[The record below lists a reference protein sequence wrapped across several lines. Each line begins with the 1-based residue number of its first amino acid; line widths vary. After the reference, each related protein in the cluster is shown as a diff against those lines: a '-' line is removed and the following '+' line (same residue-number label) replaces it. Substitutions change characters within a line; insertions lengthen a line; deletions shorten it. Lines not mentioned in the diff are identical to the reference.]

1 MNTNSMQPKVIF
13 LYSLP
18 KNKVAEMEQKRFNY
32 SLFINKIQGIEG
44 VEVHELC
51 EDFFSTTHKC
61 QILIVLGEY
70 LGDEQA
76 LLLHDDSLFPL
87 DELINKISISCNGVE
102 VIDMAFCY
110 SGEWRE
116 KLKKLTNALVNGNN
130 EKTQVEARLQL
141 YPLLLLRKDLGRENY
156 KESYDIILDKLE
168 KKQNRRNPQ
177 ELANLPESTKLGTMS
192 TSAVP
197 KEVFRN
203 SPFPVKVYIHADGD
217 KVDIVAEIDGYRPHT
232 ISNLKLNNGDKISW
246 ELCFDTNP
254 KPEYAQYLEHIKG
267 ERSYFDTWNSD
278 EPEIRR
284 TFDFFVE
291 EAFPLNGFNGVLKT
305 TIGENKLDE
314 WPFTVNV
321 LPYKDLLG
329 CSTSVEVKND
339 ENSISELNS
348 TNIKNVEVDDK
359 ILEAFQNDSKEE
371 GKRPVAI
378 GVKSG
383 FSYTPN
389 IKEELEKKKQKEE
402 LKVLRREKILNQLL
416 EWVDSGDWIND
427 EVANE
432 VKQMLLTVLG
442 RGEIQLEDKEKDM
455 SETLWNLLEVG
466 RVINNEYNKNR
477 NTEKYGCLATAWQNL
492 VGYFDDKKLFK
503 RKGSPALNKDF
514 FGNTDGYTN
523 IDKGRPSKETM
534 SSRFHDVLVLLDT
547 YCPSK

>member
-13 LYSLP
+13 IYSLP

-32 SLFINKIQGIEG
+32 SLFISKIQGIEG

-87 DELINKISISCNGVE
+87 DELINKISISSNGVE

-116 KLKKLTNALVNGNN
+116 KLKKITNALVNGNN

-197 KEVFRN
+197 KEVYRN

-284 TFDFFVE
+284 TFYFFVE

-305 TIGENKLDE
+305 IIGENKLDE

-321 LPYKDLLG
+321 LPYKDDKAIYKVLSLEQQAKVG
-329 CSTSVEVKND
+329 EYLCSRERQKGKTYIPRAGRPPESMFLKEEDKMIWASEFKKFLKEHQDHSQGFIEARRYNYESLVFAFFYIRWKQMKIVPESPNGAACFRFLTDDCKISNHTPQKQYGDFIRDKINDFFRNKIKGKQNTSEEEIEKTQKVDVEVND
-339 ENSISELNS
+339 W
-348 TNIKNVEVDDK
+348 
-359 ILEAFQNDSKEE
+359 
-371 GKRPVAI
+371 
-378 GVKSG
+378 
-383 FSYTPN
+383 FSH
-389 IKEELEKKKQKEE
+389 
-402 LKVLRREKILNQLL
+402 
-416 EWVDSGDWIND
+416 
-427 EVANE
+427 
-432 VKQMLLTVLG
+432 
-442 RGEIQLEDKEKDM
+442 
-455 SETLWNLLEVG
+455 
-466 RVINNEYNKNR
+466 
-477 NTEKYGCLATAWQNL
+477 
-492 VGYFDDKKLFK
+492 
-503 RKGSPALNKDF
+503 
-514 FGNTDGYTN
+514 
-523 IDKGRPSKETM
+523 IDKLK
-534 SSRFHDVLVLLDT
+534 
-547 YCPSK
+547 